1 MKDDILRRFNGDIS
15 TKEALIDFLM
25 EVINDEALEKMY
37 KGDDVSH
44 IKDAKNLIDKA
55 FQQLDIIY
63 GITIQQTKNSNQA
76 K

>member
-1 MKDDILRRFNGDIS
+1 MQDDILRRFNGDLN
-15 TKEALIDFLM
+15 TKEALVNFII

-37 KGDDVSH
+37 KGESVAH

-55 FQQLDIIY
+55 FQQLDILY
-63 GITIQQTKNSNQA
+63 GINIQQTKNTNQA